1 MIPADVTEE
10 NSTNRPRMCFFLI
23 GAIITLTLYQDD
35 MMNTFGIRGYK
46 TIEEKL
52 CNVGI

>member
-1 MIPADVTEE
+1 MSQRKIVQTDLECV
-10 NSTNRPRMCFFLI
+10 FFLI